1 MPIRATPASQSTMFN
16 GPTRSALP
24 VSLVVEARPDSVLDR
39 GGVGLTGRRLHDLS
53 DEEADGLRLAR
64 PVVRER
70 GIDGGGHLATVRD
83 LVEAALG
90 DDRRRGPTGGGVRLQ
105 DLAALCPRDGA
116 G

>member
-24 VSLVVEARPDSVLDR
+24 VSFVVEARPDSVLDR
-39 GGVGLTGRRLHDLS
+39 GGVGLTGRRFHDLS

-64 PVVRER
+64 PVVRDRGRVRRER

-90 DDRRRGPTGGGVRLQ
+90 DDR
-105 DLAALCPRDGA
+105 
-116 G
+116 